1 MDIFDKII
9 AGEIP
14 SKKLFENEYCI
25 VILDIS
31 PIRKGHSLVISKE
44 SKAKVEELRLQT
56 LENMM
61 KVARSLSKKMS
72 ATLGATA
79 TNIMINNGK
88 DAGQEVPH
96 VHIHVIPR
104 KENDGALIISEK
116 QHYEDGEID
125 KYATLLALKDEDLF

>member
-9 AGEIP
+9 KGEIP

-31 PIRKGHSLVISKE
+31 PIRKGHALVISKE
-44 SKAKVEELRLQT
+44 SKAKVEDLSASTIQ
-56 LENMM
+56 NMM
-61 KVARSLSKKMS
+61 LVARSLSKKMCKEINAS
-72 ATLGATA
+72 A

-104 KENDGALIISEK
+104 KESDRALVISEK
-116 QHYEDGEID
+116 QHYEEGEIE
-125 KYATLLALKDEDLF
+125 KFASLLALSESDLF

>member
-9 AGEIP
+9 SGEIP
-14 SKKLFENEYCI
+14 SKKLFENEYCV

-44 SKAKVEELRLQT
+44 SKAKVEDLSLST
-56 LENMM
+56 LENMIS
-61 KVARSLSKKMS
+61 VARSLSKKMCDK
-72 ATLGATA
+72 LGASA

-96 VHIHVIPR
+96 VHIHIIPR
-104 KENDGALIISEK
+104 KENDGALVISEK
-116 QHYEDGEID
+116 QAYSDGEID
-125 KYATLLALKDEDLF
+125 KYASLLKLTDDDLL

>member
-44 SKAKVEELRLQT
+44 SKAKVEELKPQT

-61 KVARSLSKKMS
+61 KVARSLSKKMC

-96 VHIHVIPR
+96 VHIHIIPR
-104 KENDGALIISEK
+104 KENDGALLISEK
-116 QHYEDGEID
+116 QHYTEGEID
-125 KYATLLALKDEDLF
+125 KYATLLALKDDDLF